1 MFILSVP
8 CNDTMM
14 TVRAHSYILKSSRA
28 RAGAMHHTTTF
39 KLIFTNQLFWSR
51 KLLYATGYPRSSMKL
66 LIITQKIDSEDP
78 VLGFFHHWVEKLA
91 QHFTQTTVICLQK
104 GSVRLPPEIAVWSL
118 GKELRPSRW
127 SYLLKFFRAVWSQRA
142 GYDAVFVHMNP
153 VYILLGGFFWRLLG
167 KNCYLWYNH
176 SHGNAAT
183 RLAAAMATAV
193 FYTSPFSYTARFK
206 HSRRM
211 PAGIDTQLFQR
222 DAGTARQPH
231 SILYLGRISP
241 IKKVDVL
248 IRAADILHKRG
259 IAFTLTIAGGA
270 EEPFADFYQRV
281 TALAASSSCSGS
293 IRFAG
298 EIPNYR
304 AAELYSSHEVLV
316 NLSPAGLFDKAVL
329 EAMAC
334 EAMVLASSPAFR
346 ECLPRECFFDEGNAE
361 DLAEKLNGI
370 LNLPP
375 ETRQRYGKQFREYIT
390 EKQGLDLLV
399 KELSLTLT

>member
-1 MFILSVP
+1 M
-8 CNDTMM
+8 N
-14 TVRAHSYILKSSRA
+14 
-28 RAGAMHHTTTF
+28 
-39 KLIFTNQLFWSR
+39 
-51 KLLYATGYPRSSMKL
+51 L

-91 QHFTQTTVICLQK
+91 PHFAQTSVICLQK
-104 GSVRLPPEIAVWSL
+104 GSVSLPPEIAVWSL
-118 GKELRPSRW
+118 GKELRPARW
-127 SYLLKFFRAVWSQRA
+127 SYLLNFFRAIWSQRA

-153 VYILLGGFFWRLLG
+153 EYILLGGIIWRLLG

-176 SHGNAAT
+176 SHGNIATQLAAT
-183 RLAAAMATAV
+183 MATAV

-211 PAGIDTQLFQR
+211 PAGIDTDVFQR
-222 DAGTARQPH
+222 DAGIARQPR

-248 IRAADILHKRG
+248 IRAADIMHKRG
-259 IAFTLTIAGGA
+259 TDFTLTIAGGA
-270 EEPFADFYQRV
+270 EKPFADYYQHV
-281 TALAASSSCSGS
+281 TALAASSACSGR

-334 EAMVLASSPAFR
+334 QTMALASSPAFR
-346 ECLPRECFFDEGNAE
+346 ECLPPECLFDEGSAE
-361 DLAEKLNGI
+361 DLAEKLETI
-370 LNLPP
+370 VNLPP
-375 ETRQRYGKQFREYIT
+375 QTKKLYGKQFREYVV
-390 EKQGLDLLV
+390 ERQNLDLLIN
-399 KELSLTLT
+399 ELSRILT

>member
-1 MFILSVP
+1 
-8 CNDTMM
+8 M
-14 TVRAHSYILKSSRA
+14 TCSTSHLCAE
-28 RAGAMHHTTTF
+28 
-39 KLIFTNQLFWSR
+39 N
-51 KLLYATGYPRSSMKL
+51 MKL

-78 VLGFFHHWVEKLA
+78 VLGFFHNWVEKLSR
-91 QHFTQTTVICLQK
+91 HFTQTSVICLQK
-104 GSVRLPPEIAVWSL
+104 GAVRLPPEIAVWSL
-118 GKELRPSRW
+118 GKEQQPSRW
-127 SYLLKFFRAVWSQRA
+127 SYLLKFFRTVWSQRT

-153 VYILLGGFFWRLLG
+153 VYILLGGIIWRLLG

-176 SHGNAAT
+176 SHGTVAT
-183 RLAAAMATAV
+183 RLAATMATAV

-211 PAGIDTQLFQR
+211 PAGIDTDIFRR
-222 DAGTARQPH
+222 DAGITRQPR

-259 IAFTLTIAGGA
+259 KDFTLTIAGGA
-270 EEPFADFYQRV
+270 EKQFAGYYRRM
-281 TALAASSSCSGS
+281 TELAGASACSGR

-304 AAELYSSHEVLV
+304 APELYNSHEVLV

-334 EAMVLASSPAFR
+334 ESLALASSPAFR
-346 ECLPRECFFDEGNAE
+346 ECLPRECLFEEGSAE
-361 DLAEKLNGI
+361 DLAEKLDYI
-370 LNLPP
+370 VNLPP
-375 ETRQRYGKQFREYIT
+375 ETKRSYGSQFRAYIT
-390 EKQGLDLLV
+390 AKHDLDLLI
-399 KELSLTLT
+399 KELSRTLT